1 MQILPL
7 QNKDL
12 IIMQLKSH
20 YYKDDLVIKCYTCI
34 YTNRDFRF
42 TLIERYYGSIMYTI
56 LYIEKL
62 S

>member
-1 MQILPL
+1 
-7 QNKDL
+7 
-12 IIMQLKSH
+12 MQLKYH
-20 YYKDDLVIKCYTCI
+20 YYKYDLVIKCYTCI